1 MAATDSS
8 PLTWRS
14 ATLAAALLAAVG
26 VLAGGSILA
35 QRPQG
40 PPMGA
45 TAASTIL
52 DETGKPV
59 GAGPPIGIIGPPAAS
74 GPAAGADDPA
84 VAALWWFAGF
94 LDAYARLERDMA
106 MIKTVLRAN
115 WIAIRELEADLVADR
130 ATLDNARGDQL
141 RSYMTLLVNAKQQK
155 LNELRAEQASLLKAA
170 LGRWEDFTQCLR
182 EKSAGYA
189 SLPLVQ
195 RALGG
200 FGTFLDQKRLV
211 GEMELN
217 LSAGRSQEFRVLADR
232 AQADPSL
239 QAVTLHYR
247 VQDYLDRGEMGMALH
262 AARVGA
268 ARYKDTD
275 LGGVM
280 TTQAQSLEVAFLKL
294 ISSKADSTAAEIR
307 RTWETYS
314 GEVSDSTI
322 KQGLFGSVRH
332 GIDSLIGRT
341 NALRDLAT
349 DSQERLVLEH
359 NGVEVAWRLREKGL
373 STEEIRLMT
382 PEKLRD
388 TWPRVFRQTISWES
402 ADAMTLSIQAAFQN
416 EDVKK
421 LAFGGDM
428 RTLDL
433 KPSWMGQKEFD
444 AGLFGTCVDAVNVK
458 NVLLLAGPGAIVKS
472 GGSAAGAGT
481 RFARAFGRGAG
492 AWERIGAMAETGL
505 KDAVTARDWLI
516 ATPAVRETAAFL
528 AKTNTGKALRE
539 GLTTWCAARYQG
551 PTAVK
556 AVMGA
561 EEVLA
566 QMVVFEAGGKIGKAV
581 GGQYGEFVGQAL
593 AVLAG
598 NPIHDIQQARVG
610 AIKAQVAEFRQKLSV
625 AESAAARVRTA
636 HQSVEAAAVRVSEG
650 QALAETEIAQ
660 ARRAALEAS
669 EAADDIVAA
678 ERRASQAA
686 GDLPAAGGVSV
697 QPGASRLT
705 EGVREQAEL
714 VVAEAEAVVAG
725 ERIGSAIV
733 SPKAKKAGTLVTN
746 MLEDARKSADA
757 MDNAALAP
765 SAGPRASASVEMGPG
780 GSPVEISGPRPATA
794 KTLEVRVGGSTASP
808 PPGEAAAPT
817 PVRQPS
823 THAEAYEMG
832 EEALRTRDFAAARSY
847 YRSAS
852 QFEDIT
858 ADDAALYVKRM
869 REAEHAERFASA
881 MAERRASGKFTE
893 YTRQCDDALR
903 QWTQAELDDVA
914 RLNLEDMPL
923 VSAATGRAETAAAP
937 RFVLDAQG
945 RKVGV
950 FKEARLPETSNLQ
963 MMPDDGNL
971 VNEVAVARMY
981 RDFGL
986 LAPAAAEVTVQGA
999 TGPVRGVVIRWIPGV
1014 RQLQDISPGA
1024 RSALADQVA
1033 QFKAAAVFTG
1043 NYDVHMGNFVYDQVG
1058 RVWHIDHGMAC
1069 LKNSWNYDQLDW
1081 LRGSLLRLSEDQ
1093 FRFTGNAD
1101 LDFARLLRDLY
1112 RNGGQARAEV
1122 VHLDRLVRGQDM
1134 QPVFSKIRRVDG
1146 EQIER
1151 WVGDLVKRDTPEEAA
1166 REIETIKASL
1176 LERKRT
1182 IDELLDP
1189 WPGAVPG
1196 QPQGTPRTRPGT
1208 VGAAWSLLNQAWQSV
1223 LGGRF
1228 VFLRPQP
1235 MLAGWPAW

>member
-141 RSYMTLLVNAKQQK
+141 RSYMTILVNAKQQK

-444 AGLFGTCVDAVNVK
+444 AGLFGTCVDAVSTPTAITGGVACPASTCPPTEAGWCSNSCGMRSRWTST
-458 NVLLLAGPGAIVKS
+458 LAPSGASRSTPATRQTPDCSASASAGTGAGSRGCTRDPTQTADISSSPTGTGAGPYGRRATRSRGLTGCSSRTTARGSESAGACASSPPTVLPATTRRT
-472 GGSAAGAGT
+472 SAAGIRSTGPRSRRLT
-481 RFARAFGRGAG
+481 RR
-492 AWERIGAMAETGL
+492 
-505 KDAVTARDWLI
+505 
-516 ATPAVRETAAFL
+516 
-528 AKTNTGKALRE
+528 
-539 GLTTWCAARYQG
+539 
-551 PTAVK
+551 
-556 AVMGA
+556 
-561 EEVLA
+561 
-566 QMVVFEAGGKIGKAV
+566 AGGRPWWSRSRSRKACP
-581 GGQYGEFVGQAL
+581 G
-593 AVLAG
+593 
-598 NPIHDIQQARVG
+598 P
-610 AIKAQVAEFRQKLSV
+610 FRST
-625 AESAAARVRTA
+625 SRT
-636 HQSVEAAAVRVSEG
+636 
-650 QALAETEIAQ
+650 
-660 ARRAALEAS
+660 
-669 EAADDIVAA
+669 
-678 ERRASQAA
+678 
-686 GDLPAAGGVSV
+686 
-697 QPGASRLT
+697 SR
-705 EGVREQAEL
+705 
-714 VVAEAEAVVAG
+714 
-725 ERIGSAIV
+725 
-733 SPKAKKAGTLVTN
+733 
-746 MLEDARKSADA
+746 
-757 MDNAALAP
+757 
-765 SAGPRASASVEMGPG
+765 
-780 GSPVEISGPRPATA
+780 PV
-794 KTLEVRVGGSTASP
+794 
-808 PPGEAAAPT
+808 
-817 PVRQPS
+817 
-823 THAEAYEMG
+823 
-832 EEALRTRDFAAARSY
+832 
-847 YRSAS
+847 
-852 QFEDIT
+852 
-858 ADDAALYVKRM
+858 
-869 REAEHAERFASA
+869 
-881 MAERRASGKFTE
+881 
-893 YTRQCDDALR
+893 
-903 QWTQAELDDVA
+903 
-914 RLNLEDMPL
+914 
-923 VSAATGRAETAAAP
+923 
-937 RFVLDAQG
+937 
-945 RKVGV
+945 
-950 FKEARLPETSNLQ
+950 
-963 MMPDDGNL
+963 
-971 VNEVAVARMY
+971 
-981 RDFGL
+981 
-986 LAPAAAEVTVQGA
+986 
-999 TGPVRGVVIRWIPGV
+999 
-1014 RQLQDISPGA
+1014 ISPA
-1024 RSALADQVA
+1024 
-1033 QFKAAAVFTG
+1033 
-1043 NYDVHMGNFVYDQVG
+1043 
-1058 RVWHIDHGMAC
+1058 I
-1069 LKNSWNYDQLDW
+1069 
-1081 LRGSLLRLSEDQ
+1081 
-1093 FRFTGNAD
+1093 
-1101 LDFARLLRDLY
+1101 
-1112 RNGGQARAEV
+1112 
-1122 VHLDRLVRGQDM
+1122 
-1134 QPVFSKIRRVDG
+1134 
-1146 EQIER
+1146 
-1151 WVGDLVKRDTPEEAA
+1151 
-1166 REIETIKASL
+1166 
-1176 LERKRT
+1176 
-1182 IDELLDP
+1182 
-1189 WPGAVPG
+1189 
-1196 QPQGTPRTRPGT
+1196 PR
-1208 VGAAWSLLNQAWQSV
+1208 
-1223 LGGRF
+1223 
-1228 VFLRPQP
+1228 
-1235 MLAGWPAW
+1235 